1 VDDHVRRAKDN
12 GYTSFCLTVDVAMY
26 SRRERDL
33 VGRFIKPWRATAPAG
48 SKFQSGLSWSHVKRF
63 KDKHDLPL
71 ILKGIATAEDA
82 QIAVEHGV
90 EVIYVSNHGGR
101 QLDHGLGST
110 AVLPQVVAA
119 VAGRAQVW
127 VDGGFMRGTDVV
139 KAIALGASTVGLGR
153 LPCMGLAANG
163 AAGLVR
169 ALEILEE
176 EVRTCLG
183 LLGVT
188 SFGELTP
195 QHLTAAP
202 PVGEAGVFSAFPL
215 LGEP

>member
-1 VDDHVRRAKDN
+1 
-12 GYTSFCLTVDVAMY
+12 M
-26 SRRERDL
+26 
-33 VGRFIKPWRATAPAG
+33 
-48 SKFQSGLSWSHVKRF
+48 
-63 KDKHDLPL
+63 
-71 ILKGIATAEDA
+71 
-82 QIAVEHGV
+82 
-90 EVIYVSNHGGR
+90 
-101 QLDHGLGST
+101 
-110 AVLPQVVAA
+110 
-119 VAGRAQVW
+119 
-127 VDGGFMRGTDVV
+127 

-188 SFGELTP
+188 SFAELTP